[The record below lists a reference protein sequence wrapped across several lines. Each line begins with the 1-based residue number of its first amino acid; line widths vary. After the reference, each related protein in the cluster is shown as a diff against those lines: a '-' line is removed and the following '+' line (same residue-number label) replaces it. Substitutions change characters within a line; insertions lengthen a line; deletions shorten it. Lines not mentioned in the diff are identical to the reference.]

1 MKKKTKVAKKRLNT
15 LLVLLLLTAVLL
27 IMSTYAWFT
36 ANKTVNVDSIDVN
49 VATSNG
55 LQISAD
61 GDTWKTVLTRDD
73 LLGAKN
79 KYPAATNQLPTDMAP
94 VSSALDLVGGKM
106 SMFYGDVAADLTDPD
121 ADTYGEYVLKS
132 LAQTDKD
139 SSGIPE
145 DSGKYAK
152 GYYVAFDV
160 FIKSNSPAED
170 FYWSGSVNELK
181 DQGDGTKVPVT
192 NPDDERGL
200 ANASRIAL
208 IKGESTTSEAV
219 DTIQGLNI
227 DGPVMLWEPNA
238 DYHTGRGVENAKNL
252 GWNATLK
259 AGAGNPVVPYSGIST
274 AFGDGVL
281 LSKATATDN
290 PDKFKDVDVQWTSS
304 KGETP
309 SMNLKDV
316 VDAVDAG
323 NALSSGVTKFRIYMW
338 IEGQDVDCENYAAN
352 SDIEYNISFSLDP
365 Y

>member
-73 LLGAKN
+73 LLGAKT

-94 VSSALDLVGGKM
+94 VSSALDLVWGKM
-106 SMFYGDVAADLTDPD
+106 SMFYGDVAADLEDPD

-139 SSGIPE
+139 SNGIT
-145 DSGKYAK
+145 DDAGKYAK

-181 DQGDGTKVPVT
+181 DQGDG
-192 NPDDERGL
+192 RGL
-200 ANASRIAL
+200 ANASRVAL
-208 IKGESTTSEAV
+208 IKGENTTSESI
-219 DTIQGLNI
+219 DTIQDLAIN
-227 DGPVMLWEPNA
+227 GPVMLWEPNA

-252 GWNATLK
+252 GWATLT
-259 AGAGNPVVPYSGIST
+259 AGAGNPTVKYSGISA
-274 AFGDGVL
+274 AFTDGIL
-281 LSKATATDN
+281 LKEATATNN
-290 PDKFKDVDVQWTSS
+290 PDKFKDINVQWTSS
-304 KGETP
+304 KGEVP
-309 SMNLKDV
+309 SMNLKNV
-316 VDAVDAG
+316 TAAVSGG

>member
-15 LLVLLLLTAVLL
+15 LLLLLLLTAVLL

-73 LLGAKN
+73 LAGAKV
-79 KYPAATNQLPTDMAP
+79 KYPAAANQLPTDMAP
-94 VSSALDLVGGKM
+94 VSSAIELQNGRMKM
-106 SMFYGDVAADLTDPD
+106 FFGDVAADLTDPD
-121 ADTYGEYVLKS
+121 APTYGEYVLKS

-139 SSGIPE
+139 SNGIAE
-145 DSGKYAK
+145 DAGKYAK

-160 FIKSNSPAED
+160 FIKSNNPAED

-181 DQGDGTKVPVT
+181 DDGTGAKVPIT
-192 NPDDERGL
+192 NPDEERGL

-208 IKGESTTSEAV
+208 IKGGNTTNESV
-219 DTIQGLNI
+219 DVIQALNT

-238 DYHTGRGVENAKNL
+238 DYHTGRGVENATNL
-252 GWNATLK
+252 GWATLNQ
-259 AGAGNPVVPYSGIST
+259 GAGNLPVKYSGLSA
-274 AFGDGVL
+274 AFADGIL
-281 LSKATATDN
+281 LKDATAVAN
-290 PDKFKDVDVQWTSS
+290 PDKVKDVTPQWTSS

-309 SMNLKDV
+309 SMNLKEV
-316 VDAVDAG
+316 TAAVDAG